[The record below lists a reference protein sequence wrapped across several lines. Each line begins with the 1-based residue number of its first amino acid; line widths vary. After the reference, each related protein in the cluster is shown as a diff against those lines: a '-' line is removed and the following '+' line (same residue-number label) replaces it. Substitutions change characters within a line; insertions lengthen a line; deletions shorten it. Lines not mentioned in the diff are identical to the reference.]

1 MVVAGRLVL
10 AGECRVRVCFV
21 VCVRVSCPVSCV
33 VRASG
38 RFFCFVPSTGAMALA
53 VSPILLAVPRAQGQ
67 ARRMRMAEVPHS
79 VLVSS
84 ALSTHNPG
92 I

>member
-38 RFFCFVPSTGAMALA
+38 RFFCLFVCLRQPF
-53 VSPILLAVPRAQGQ
+53 I
-67 ARRMRMAEVPHS
+67 
-79 VLVSS
+79 
-84 ALSTHNPG
+84 THVACHTTEYIHQTPVAAPAAG
-92 I
+92 RYEGYTR

>member
-1 MVVAGRLVL
+1 MEAQTQLKAACSNQGSRITRI
-10 AGECRVRVCFV
+10 AGEACDVQ
-21 VCVRVSCPVSCV
+21 SHAPPETAQPDKISP
-33 VRASG
+33 G
-38 RFFCFVPSTGAMALA
+38 TGAMALA